1 MRDDVSSTLFNFLCQ
16 KLSIEETSF
25 IFILERP
32 SLIAGI
38 VSIYYLCCAHQS
50 FSCTLIILFT
60 IFCLFILLQLENM
73 ILQIA
78 VFALIFYIIFMSQIQ

>member
-16 KLSIEETSF
+16 KLSIEETS
-25 IFILERP
+25 P

-78 VFALIFYIIFMSQIQ
+78 VFALIFISYLCHKYNQQRR